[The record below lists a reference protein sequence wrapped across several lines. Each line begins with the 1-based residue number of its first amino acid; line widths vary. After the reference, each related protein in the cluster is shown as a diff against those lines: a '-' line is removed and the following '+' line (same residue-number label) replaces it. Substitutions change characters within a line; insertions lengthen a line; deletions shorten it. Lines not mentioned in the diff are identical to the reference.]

1 MSLNTASVDAASLRQ
16 WIASNLTPQAL
27 EEELTSKGLDP
38 ESIIRYVKEYKKMRS
53 AKRQNTGFM
62 VLGIGAVLG
71 FIGCVMALVNPIP
84 GLYNFFLFGVT
95 MVAVVVIFIGFY
107 FIFE

>member
-1 MSLNTASVDAASLRQ
+1 MSSNTTAVDTASLRQ
-16 WIASNLTPQAL
+16 WFAAKLTPQAL
-27 EEELTSKGLDP
+27 EAELTSKGLDA
-38 ESIIRYVKEYKKMRS
+38 EAIINHVKAYKKLRN

-62 VLGIGAVLG
+62 TLGIGAVLG
-71 FIGCVMALVNPIP
+71 FIGCVMALINPIP
-84 GLYNFFLFGVT
+84 ELHDFFLYGVT